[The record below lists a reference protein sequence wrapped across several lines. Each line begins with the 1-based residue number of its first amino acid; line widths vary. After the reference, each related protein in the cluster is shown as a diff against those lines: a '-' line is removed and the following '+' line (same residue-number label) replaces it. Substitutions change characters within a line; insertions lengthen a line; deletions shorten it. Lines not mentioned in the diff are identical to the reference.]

1 MGISGKT
8 PSNLNPYIIA
18 SHACG
23 TAQLRRC
30 LRQKQ
35 PKRSRGSGLLF
46 ASGPRPAQQKQ
57 GTATKDAERSE
68 AKWACP
74 AAPRANKAPKPLHFS
89 RSCATICVVSSCPG
103 VRGPRRGLLGCGQT
117 GAGLRG
123 RREGCRRLR
132 RAASSPAAGR
142 PLPPRSAEAN
152 LCRAC
157 PLQHSERRGSGFAAL
172 PAQFGWN
179 RGAVFAR
186 LN

>member
-8 PSNLNPYIIA
+8 PSKRANYPNYTLSPKYRKYRKYPNHPPALPKAGEQGHLNPYIIA

-23 TAQLRRC
+23 
-30 LRQKQ
+30 
-35 PKRSRGSGLLF
+35 GG
-46 ASGPRPAQQKQ
+46 
-57 GTATKDAERSE
+57 AERSE

-157 PLQHSERRGSGFAAL
+157 PLQHSERRGPGFAAL